1 MERPPFFYA
10 ADVAHPVWDLTARAA
25 DPEGGEELLEIHE
38 NDRPQYG
45 IITTQS
51 CDLAE
56 DRVNNP
62 KKPWFQVAPL
72 INAGA
77 LPGGLVRDVARGG
90 ASSTCTGCKALMLA
104 TG

>member
-77 LPGGLVRDVARGG
+77 LPAVWLETSPGGGRQVLVLG
-90 ASSTCTGCKALMLA
+90 AKP
-104 TG
+104 